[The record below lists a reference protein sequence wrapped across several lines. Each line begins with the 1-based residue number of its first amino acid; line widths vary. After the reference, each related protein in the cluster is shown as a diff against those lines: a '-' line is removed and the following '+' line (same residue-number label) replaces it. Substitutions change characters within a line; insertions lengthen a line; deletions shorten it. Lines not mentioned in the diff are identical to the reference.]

1 MSEMKR
7 SRLAAAVVGAA
18 LVSMLTVVAQPTAA
32 GPGAEPTAALFYDP
46 AYTDTTTDGGGEAFN
61 VRTTLDDLGVTTTLI
76 ETIDVAAWEAAL
88 PADVLVIPELEEDEG
103 LGDDLSPEAKALID
117 GYVREGGRLFVFG
130 SSDPWPTV
138 NAIFGTSIA
147 SAGDDTC
154 GEGDGEPPLCSLTAA
169 GAGTE
174 FADAP
179 QTLAYN
185 DDTSGA
191 ADPATLPAGSRQ
203 IYLDSVTEEGGV
215 TVIPFDLGSVV
226 FLAWDWYGTQGEDLN
241 EELDPNW
248 YGVFAEAL
256 GVGVSAA
263 DTTAP
268 AGQPLVFTVSLDE
281 TASQSVV
288 VDYATADG
296 TAVAGTDY
304 QAEAGSVVIPAG
316 QSSVTVTVPTL
327 ADGEGTVL
335 LDVSTPM
342 WGVTVD
348 GQATGTITAAAA
360 APTTAAAAP
369 ARVTPAFTG

>member
-1 MSEMKR
+1 M
-7 SRLAAAVVGAA
+7 
-18 LVSMLTVVAQPTAA
+18 
-32 GPGAEPTAALFYDP
+32 
-46 AYTDTTTDGGGEAFN
+46 
-61 VRTTLDDLGVTTTLI
+61 
-76 ETIDVAAWEAAL
+76 
-88 PADVLVIPELEEDEG
+88 
-103 LGDDLSPEAKALID
+103 
-117 GYVREGGRLFVFG
+117 
-130 SSDPWPTV
+130 
-138 NAIFGTSIA
+138 
-147 SAGDDTC
+147 
-154 GEGDGEPPLCSLTAA
+154 
-169 GAGTE
+169 
-174 FADAP
+174 
-179 QTLAYN
+179 
-185 DDTSGA
+185 
-191 ADPATLPAGSRQ
+191 
-203 IYLDSVTEEGGV
+203 
-215 TVIPFDLGSVV
+215 
-226 FLAWDWYGTQGEDLN
+226 
-241 EELDPNW
+241 
-248 YGVFAEAL
+248 FAEAL

-327 ADGEGTVL
+327 AGREGTVL